1 MCFRVSFFCSF
12 VYKRSSFRCYQNS
25 KKLKAGSFKKD
36 LVVIVR
42 DHEKQF
48 EEQKW
53 KNISKFR
60 DVFNTMPCD
69 VQLQCEQTSV

>member
-1 MCFRVSFFCSF
+1 MFRFWSFFLTFKFQLSA
-12 VYKRSSFRCYQNS
+12 
-25 KKLKAGSFKKD
+25 KLIKTENCGQLELSKKD
-36 LVVIVR
+36 LVVIVL
-42 DHEKQF
+42 DYEKQID
-48 EEQKW
+48 EQKW